1 MAESQPQRRSD
12 LLDKAMSFILVNML
26 WMVLAALI
34 VTLPAATAGLFA
46 TLTPWVR
53 GQHSEPFQDFFGAMR
68 RDAAKSIVIVLA
80 DAAIGL
86 VIWLNLGILRQI
98 GASAPALL
106 SLSVTIF
113 VALAAV
119 AANLYLWPLL
129 VSVDAPLTQLVRV
142 AIRLVLLHPAWSIFA
157 SLLALLPLAIS
168 LVVPRFIVLMVTF
181 STCALLAS
189 WGAWQVLDKFVDNRT
204 LKGI

>member
-1 MAESQPQRRSD
+1 MAEHQPRRRSD
-12 LLDKAMSFILVNML
+12 LLDKATSFILVNIL
-26 WMVLAALI
+26 WAVLAALI
-34 VTLPAATAGLFA
+34 VPLPPATAGLFA
-46 TLTPWVR
+46 ALTPWVR

-68 RDAAKSIVIVLA
+68 RYAAKSSLIVLA

-86 VIWLNLGILRQI
+86 VIWFNLGILRQM
-98 GASAPALL
+98 GTNAPALL

-113 VALAAV
+113 VALSAV

-129 VSVDAPLTQLVRV
+129 VSVDAPLAQLVRA

-168 LVVPRFIVLMVTF
+168 LVVPRFIVLMATF

-189 WGAWQVLDKFVDNRT
+189 WGAWYVLRNFVDNRT